1 MVKGQPT
8 SRQEI
13 ENLLGIVERD
23 RSQAYLEGLHLDIK
37 FELLYSASLQ
47 LATIVLRLNGLRVGR
62 TGHHRETFRA
72 VQELVPVNLRS
83 TILHFDQARRKRN
96 TLVYDQAGAATEADL
111 KGLRASID
119 AFEKWVREL
128 IILHLDKDPD

>member
-23 RSQAYLEGLHLDIK
+23 RSQAHLEGLHPDIR
-37 FELLYSASLQ
+37 FELLYNAALQ

-72 VQELVPVNLRS
+72 TQEFVPERLLPTGSHR
-83 TILHFDQARRKRN
+83 
-96 TLVYDQAGAATEADL
+96 
-111 KGLRASID
+111 
-119 AFEKWVREL
+119 
-128 IILHLDKDPD
+128 

>member
-23 RSQAYLEGLHLDIK
+23 RSQAYL
-37 FELLYSASLQ
+37 A
-47 LATIVLRLNGLRVGR
+47 
-62 TGHHRETFRA
+62 FRA

-119 AFEKWVREL
+119 AFEKWVRDL
-128 IILHLDKDPD
+128 VILHLDKDTG